1 MECILCKMQYVGNY
15 GISKLVWKL
24 LFILVLYPSPQF
36 MFYSLSLDV
45 YLYIYIYIY
54 RYILYIYSYTVKGI
68 HMNNDDM
75 LYASH
80 LKFIEADE
88 VFLTCFTTKINQ
100 VATNV
105 KNFKKL

>member
-1 MECILCKMQYVGNY
+1 MQDAICRKLSNIE
-15 GISKLVWKL
+15 ISWEIIVYTSSIPFTSIHV
-24 LFILVLYPSPQF
+24 LF
-36 MFYSLSLDV
+36 SLFRCV
-45 YLYIYIYIY
+45 FIYIYIYIY